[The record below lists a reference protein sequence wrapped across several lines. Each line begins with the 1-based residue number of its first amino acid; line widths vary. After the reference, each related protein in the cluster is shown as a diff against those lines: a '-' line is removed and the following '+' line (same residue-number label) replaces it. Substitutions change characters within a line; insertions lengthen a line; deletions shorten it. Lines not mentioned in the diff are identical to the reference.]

1 MENLVTDVKKCF
13 DKVPEFDK
21 LNSQLTPEAKEK
33 FMKTQSEEQEYI
45 AAIQKKYGDGTLDP
59 ETGVFT
65 QNKPVAP
72 K

>member
-1 MENLVTDVKKCF
+1 
-13 DKVPEFDK
+13 
-21 LNSQLTPEAKEK
+21 
-33 FMKTQSEEQEYI
+33 MKTQSEEQDYI

-59 ETGVFT
+59 ETGIFT